1 MAVCV
6 GCGTENREK
15 ARFRLGCAKP
25 LAAVAPAAPVMAPLA
40 AVRPAPGPTQTC
52 PVCRSTNPL
61 AATVCTSCRGSLV
74 PDVVSAAR
82 SVERPVSRALAFK
95 ALSVLGLGLLAA
107 ASWWWSVSA
116 PTGDGPALASARPV
130 ARTATPPLSTEPG
143 DAVAKLSAAFAPAKS
158 KATPAAAAAV
168 PSAREKTASE
178 DARAKRRAA
187 AQAGREQAAGER
199 AEAEGK
205 SRLAKAQEQQRSA
218 EAASQRA
225 SEQAA
230 QFAVTAKVNPPS
242 PLPVVQTVEQNCAS
256 SGNFFSR
263 EACRLRS
270 CGDAALASDPVCVR
284 FREMEAVN
292 WRAVTN

>member
-1 MAVCV
+1 MAVCE
-6 GCGTENREK
+6 GCGTKNRER
-15 ARFRLGCAKP
+15 ARFCLGCAKP
-25 LAAVAPAAPVMAPLA
+25 LTPVAPVAPTAPAMAPPA
-40 AVRPAPGPTQTC
+40 APGPTQTC

-61 AATVCTSCRGSLV
+61 AATSCTSCRGSLV

-82 SVERPVSRALAFK
+82 SVERPVSRGLAFR
-95 ALSVLGLGLLAA
+95 ALSLLGLGLLAA

-116 PTGDGPALASARPV
+116 PTGNGPALASARPV
-130 ARTATPPLSTEPG
+130 ARAVSLPLSTEPG
-143 DAVAKLSAAFAPAKS
+143 DAVGKLSAAFAPAMP
-158 KATPAAAAAV
+158 KATPTATAAV

-187 AQAGREQAAGER
+187 AQARREQAAGER

-205 SRLAKAQEQQRSA
+205 SRFAKAQEQHRFA

-225 SEQAA
+225 AEQAA

-242 PLPVVQTVEQNCAS
+242 PPPVLKTVEQNCTS

-292 WRAVTN
+292 RRAVTN